1 MDQNLERA
9 EFIISGHVQGV
20 GFRYFVYSKA
30 TALGLDGYAKNL
42 AGGNVETIAEG
53 PAEKVNKLLEYLK
66 QGNSYST
73 VDKVKVN
80 RSNPKYD
87 IKGFHIR
94 T

>member
-1 MDQNLERA
+1 MDQNIERV
-9 EFIISGHVQGV
+9 EFIISGNVQGV
-20 GFRYFVYSKA
+20 GFRYFVYTKA
-30 TALGLDGYAKNL
+30 SALGLDGYAKNL
-42 AGGNVETIAEG
+42 SGGNVEAVAEG
-53 PAEKVNKLLEYLK
+53 PAEKVNTLLEYLK

-73 VDKVKVN
+73 VEKVKVN